1 MKVDVVFLEDY
12 ATKKKG
18 ESFTC
23 DSMIASHLI
32 NVAKVAEKKVIGE
45 EKAPKKVAEKKVK
58 TESK

>member
-32 NVAKVAEKKVIGE
+32 NVAKVAEKKVIGKE
-45 EKAPKKVAEKKVK
+45 APKKVAVKKVK